1 LLSVREKENNIFVNQ
16 KKFFSLLQL
25 IGFSY
30 PKAALLVFLNVSQV
44 VFEGVSVAMLLPIFE
59 LFIGG
64 GDPANLENP
73 SIFWRMLNEGFAYLD
88 LDVSLRTMLVVTF
101 CTIVARQLFKYTAT
115 VFRARLRNGYVRD
128 VQVAIIRLVFG
139 ADIAYFDHVSTG
151 DLVNDLVNE
160 SANTIGIIF
169 VLIDSLNTFFLLAV
183 YGGLLIALSWQLTAL
198 FLVIFALMALL
209 MHGLMRKSKKAG
221 EKRLSANKN
230 VSSFLVE
237 RLRLIRLLRL
247 SGSEERETAQVR
259 KLFTMSA
266 DMTSAIQTLRARIP
280 VFVEPLIIFVLFCF
294 IFTSDDVFGLK
305 PAVALVFVG
314 MMVRLTPVL
323 QELAII
329 YQSVVVTLPS
339 LGKIFGRMESLSA
352 AREVDTGTVSFTG
365 LERRIRLENV
375 FFTYESGT
383 VPALEAVNL
392 EIPKGKFTALVGP
405 SGAGKSTLVD
415 LLPMLRRVSSG
426 QVWFDDHRLED
437 FTLESLRN
445 GVAFVPQS
453 PDVFNVTVAS
463 HVRYARP
470 EATDAEVAEAARLAG
485 ATEFIAQL
493 PQGYD
498 TLVGEDAGLLSGG
511 QRQRLDLARALLCKC
526 SVLIL
531 DEPTSGLDAD
541 SVEIFQ
547 ETLLRIRE
555 ETGTTIILIAHGFS
569 SVVSADQ
576 IVVLEGGRIST
587 IGTHEELMKT
597 DNWYSGAF
605 NKQHWAALNGVAAAA
620 EG

>member
-1 LLSVREKENNIFVNQ
+1 MVL
-16 KKFFSLLQL
+16 
-25 IGFSY
+25 
-30 PKAALLVFLNVSQV
+30 LNVSQV

-59 LFIGG
+59 LFLGG

-101 CTIVARQLFKYTAT
+101 CTIIARQLFKYTAT
-115 VFRARLRNGYVRD
+115 VFRAWLYNGYIRD

-151 DLVNDLVNE
+151 DLVNDLINE
-160 SANTIGIIF
+160 SAHTIGIIF
-169 VLIDSLNTFFLLAV
+169 VLIDSLNTFFLLTV
-183 YGGLLIALSWQLTAL
+183 YGGLLIILSWQLMAL
-198 FLVIFALMALL
+198 FMVIFALMALL
-209 MHGLMRKSKKAG
+209 MNGLMRKSRTAG

-230 VSSFLVE
+230 MSSFLVE

-259 KLFTMSA
+259 NLFTMVA
-266 DMTSAIQTLRARIP
+266 DKTTTIQALRARIP
-280 VFVEPLIIFVLFCF
+280 MFVEPLIIFVLFCF

-305 PAVALVFVG
+305 PAAALVFVG

-323 QELAII
+323 QEIAIT
-329 YQSVVVTLPS
+329 YQSVVTTLPS
-339 LGKIFGRMESLSA
+339 LGKIFGRMESLSI
-352 AREVDTGTVSFTG
+352 AREVDSGVVAFIG
-365 LERRIRLENV
+365 LERGIRFEDV
-375 FFTYESGT
+375 YFTYESGT
-383 VPALEAVNL
+383 TPALEAINL

-405 SGAGKSTLVD
+405 SGAGKSTLID
-415 LLPMLRRVSSG
+415 LLPRLRRVSSG
-426 QVWFDDHRLED
+426 QVWFDDHRLEE

-453 PDVFNVTVAS
+453 PDIFNVTAAA
-463 HVRYARP
+463 HIRYGRP
-470 EATDAEVAEAARLAG
+470 EATDEEVAEAARLAG
-485 ATEFIAQL
+485 AAEFIARL

-541 SVEIFQ
+541 STEAFQ
-547 ETLLRIRE
+547 ETLIRIRE
-555 ETGTTIILIAHGFS
+555 ETGTTIILIAHGFA
-569 SVVSADQ
+569 SVVNADR
-576 IVVLEGGRIST
+576 IVVLEEGRISAAS
-587 IGTHEELMKT
+587 THEELMKT
-597 DNWYSGAF
+597 DNWYAQAF
-605 NKQHWAALNGVAAAA
+605 RKQHWAVLDSEAG
-620 EG
+620 

>member
-1 LLSVREKENNIFVNQ
+1 MVL
-16 KKFFSLLQL
+16 
-25 IGFSY
+25 
-30 PKAALLVFLNVSQV
+30 LNVSQV

-73 SIFWRMLNEGFAYLD
+73 SIFWRALNEGFAYID

-101 CTIVARQLFKYTAT
+101 CTIIARQLFKYAAT

-128 VQVAIIRLVFG
+128 VQVAIIRSVFG

-151 DLVNDLVNE
+151 DLINDLINE
-160 SANTIGIIF
+160 SAHTVGMIF

-183 YGGLLIALSWQLTAL
+183 YGGLLITLSWQLTSL

-209 MHGLMRKSKKAG
+209 MHGLMRKSRTAG

-230 VSSFLVE
+230 MSSFLVE

-247 SGSEERETAQVR
+247 SGSEERETAEVR
-259 KLFTMSA
+259 NLFTTVA
-266 DMTSAIQTLRARIP
+266 DKTTTIQALRARIP
-280 VFVEPLIIFVLFCF
+280 MFVEPFIIFVLFCF

-305 PAVALVFVG
+305 PAAALVFVG

-323 QELAII
+323 QEIAIT
-329 YQSVVVTLPS
+329 YQGVVTTLPS
-339 LGKIFGRMESLSA
+339 LGKIFGRMESLST
-352 AREVDTGTVSFTG
+352 AREVDSGTILFTG
-365 LERRIRLENV
+365 LERGIRFEDV
-375 FFTYESGT
+375 SFTYESGT
-383 VPALEAVNL
+383 VPVLEAINL
-392 EIPKGKFTALVGP
+392 EIPRGKFTALVGP
-405 SGAGKSTLVD
+405 SGAGKSTLID

-426 QVWFDDHRLED
+426 QVWFDDHRLEE

-453 PDVFNVTVAS
+453 PDIFNVTAVA
-463 HVRYARP
+463 HIRYGRP
-470 EATDAEVAEAARLAG
+470 EATDAEMAEAARLAG

-541 SVEIFQ
+541 SAEVFQ

-555 ETGTTIILIAHGFS
+555 EIGTTIILIAHGFS
-569 SVVSADQ
+569 SVVNADR
-576 IVVLEGGRIST
+576 IVVLEEGRVST
-587 IGTHEELMKT
+587 IGSHEELMKA
-597 DNWYSGAF
+597 DNWYSQAF
-605 NKQHWAALNGVAAAA
+605 NKQHRAALNGVVSAA

>member
-1 LLSVREKENNIFVNQ
+1 
-16 KKFFSLLQL
+16 
-25 IGFSY
+25 
-30 PKAALLVFLNVSQV
+30 LVLLNVSQV

-59 LFIGG
+59 LFLGG

-101 CTIVARQLFKYTAT
+101 CTIIARQLFKYTAT
-115 VFRARLRNGYVRD
+115 VFRAWLYNGYIRD

-151 DLVNDLVNE
+151 DLVNDLINE
-160 SANTIGIIF
+160 SAHTIGIIF
-169 VLIDSLNTFFLLAV
+169 VLIDSLNTFFLLTV
-183 YGGLLIALSWQLTAL
+183 YGGLLIILSWQLMAL
-198 FLVIFALMALL
+198 FMVIFALMALL
-209 MHGLMRKSKKAG
+209 MNGLMRKSRTAG

-230 VSSFLVE
+230 MSSFLVE

-259 KLFTMSA
+259 NLFTMVA
-266 DMTSAIQTLRARIP
+266 DKTTTIQALRARIP
-280 VFVEPLIIFVLFCF
+280 MFVEPLIIFVLFCF

-305 PAVALVFVG
+305 PAAALVFVG

-323 QELAII
+323 QEIAIT
-329 YQSVVVTLPS
+329 YQSVVTTLPS
-339 LGKIFGRMESLSA
+339 LGKIFGRMESLSI
-352 AREVDTGTVSFTG
+352 AREVDSGVVAFIG
-365 LERRIRLENV
+365 LERGIRFEDV
-375 FFTYESGT
+375 YFTYESGT
-383 VPALEAVNL
+383 TPALEAINL

-405 SGAGKSTLVD
+405 SGAGKSTLID
-415 LLPMLRRVSSG
+415 LLPRLRRVSSG
-426 QVWFDDHRLED
+426 QVWFDDHRLEE

-453 PDVFNVTVAS
+453 PDIFNVTAAA
-463 HVRYARP
+463 HIRYGRP
-470 EATDAEVAEAARLAG
+470 EATDEEVAEAARLAG
-485 ATEFIAQL
+485 AAEFIARL

-541 SVEIFQ
+541 STEAFQ
-547 ETLLRIRE
+547 ETLIRIRE
-555 ETGTTIILIAHGFS
+555 ETGTTIILIAHGFA
-569 SVVSADQ
+569 SVVNADR
-576 IVVLEGGRIST
+576 IVVLEEGRISAAS
-587 IGTHEELMKT
+587 THEELMKT
-597 DNWYSGAF
+597 DNWYAQAF
-605 NKQHWAALNGVAAAA
+605 RKQHWAVLDSEAG
-620 EG
+620 

>member
-1 LLSVREKENNIFVNQ
+1 M
-16 KKFFSLLQL
+16 
-25 IGFSY
+25 
-30 PKAALLVFLNVSQV
+30 ALLALLDISQV

-73 SIFWRMLNEGFAYLD
+73 SIFWRVLNEGFAYLG
-88 LDVSLRTMLVVTF
+88 LDVSLRTMGIVTF
-101 CTIVARQLFKYTAT
+101 STIIMRQLFKYAST
-115 VFRARLRNGYVRD
+115 VFRARLHNGYVRNA
-128 VQVAIIRLVFG
+128 QMAIIRSVFG
-139 ADIAYFDHVSTG
+139 ANISYFDHGSTG
-151 DLVNDLVNE
+151 DLINDLVNE
-160 SANTIGIIF
+160 SAHTIGIIF
-169 VLIDSLNTFFLLAV
+169 VLIFSLNTFFLLAV
-183 YGGLLIALSWQLTAL
+183 YGGLLTALSWQLTAMAMGIFVFVSL
-198 FLVIFALMALL
+198 PMRGLILKSRESGENRLVASK
-209 MHGLMRKSKKAG
+209 GLT
-221 EKRLSANKN
+221 
-230 VSSFLVE
+230 SFLVE

-247 SGSEERETAQVR
+247 SGSEEREAEQVR
-259 KLFTMSA
+259 TLSTAIA
-266 DMTSAIQTLRARIP
+266 DQNTIIQTLRARIP
-280 VFVEPLIIFVLFCF
+280 LFFEPVVILLLLGFII
-294 IFTSDDVFGLK
+294 TSQDMFGLK
-305 PAVALVFVG
+305 PAVALIFVG
-314 MMVRLTPVL
+314 MMVRLVPVIQQL
-323 QELAII
+323 
-329 YQSVVVTLPS
+329 VVTYQGTMATLS
-339 LGKIFGRMESLSA
+339 SVRKIFGRIESLSA
-352 AREVDTGTVSFTG
+352 AQEVDTGTAPFTG
-365 LERRIRLENV
+365 LERGIRFEDV
-375 FFTYESGT
+375 SFAYKSST
-383 VPALEAVNL
+383 VPALEAINL

-405 SGAGKSTLVD
+405 SGAGKSTLID

-445 GVAFVPQS
+445 GVAFVPQC

-541 SVEIFQ
+541 SVEVFQ

-569 SVVSADQ
+569 SVISADQ

-605 NKQHWAALNGVAAAA
+605 KKQFRFHETSKAWRKSGIN
-620 EG
+620 

>member
-1 LLSVREKENNIFVNQ
+1 MVL
-16 KKFFSLLQL
+16 
-25 IGFSY
+25 
-30 PKAALLVFLNVSQV
+30 LNVSQV

-59 LFIGG
+59 LFLGG

-101 CTIVARQLFKYTAT
+101 CTIIARQLFKYTAT
-115 VFRARLRNGYVRD
+115 VFRAWLYNGYIRD

-151 DLVNDLVNE
+151 DLVNDLINE
-160 SANTIGIIF
+160 SAHTIGIIF
-169 VLIDSLNTFFLLAV
+169 VLIDSLNTFFLLTV
-183 YGGLLIALSWQLTAL
+183 YGGLLIILSWQLMAL
-198 FLVIFALMALL
+198 FMVIFALMALL
-209 MHGLMRKSKKAG
+209 MNGLMRKSRTAG

-230 VSSFLVE
+230 MSSFLVE

-259 KLFTMSA
+259 NLFTMVA
-266 DMTSAIQTLRARIP
+266 DKTTTIQALRARIP
-280 VFVEPLIIFVLFCF
+280 MFVEPLIIFVLFCF

-305 PAVALVFVG
+305 PAAALVFVG

-323 QELAII
+323 QEIAIT
-329 YQSVVVTLPS
+329 YQSVVTTLPR
-339 LGKIFGRMESLSA
+339 LGKIFGRMESLSI
-352 AREVDTGTVSFTG
+352 AREVDSGVVAFIG
-365 LERRIRLENV
+365 LERGIRFEDV
-375 FFTYESGT
+375 YFTYESGT
-383 VPALEAVNL
+383 TPALEAINL

-405 SGAGKSTLVD
+405 SGAGKSTLID
-415 LLPMLRRVSSG
+415 LLPRLRRVSSG
-426 QVWFDDHRLED
+426 QVWFDDHRLEE

-453 PDVFNVTVAS
+453 PDIFNVTAAA
-463 HVRYARP
+463 HIRYGRP
-470 EATDAEVAEAARLAG
+470 EATDEEVAEAARLAG
-485 ATEFIAQL
+485 AAEFIARL

-541 SVEIFQ
+541 STEAFQ
-547 ETLLRIRE
+547 ETLIRIRE
-555 ETGTTIILIAHGFS
+555 ETGTTIILIAHGFA
-569 SVVSADQ
+569 SVVNADR
-576 IVVLEGGRIST
+576 IVVLEEGRISAAS
-587 IGTHEELMKT
+587 THEELMKT
-597 DNWYSGAF
+597 DNWYAQAF
-605 NKQHWAALNGVAAAA
+605 RKQHWAVLDSEAG
-620 EG
+620 